1 MGDPRQHRSLARSCA
16 ARAISFSLGVALVL
30 AAATRPA
37 HAAPLTTRL
46 DLRAAGAP
54 GSQPRVEWYQW
65 APRPPKSTGKDIVVG
80 QENRRGPISLIILGA
95 GVVAGGGGVYFGLK
109 NQSAKSDYNSAQT
122 AAARTDAQS
131 RASSAATKAN
141 ISWIAC
147 GLLVATGLGVLFFTD
162 L

>member
-1 MGDPRQHRSLARSCA
+1 LARPCA
-16 ARAISFSLGVALVL
+16 ARAVSCSLGVALVL
-30 AAATRPA
+30 AAAARPA
-37 HAAPLTTRL
+37 QAAPLTTRL
-46 DLRAAGAP
+46 DLRAADAP

-65 APRPPKSTGKDIVVG
+65 GPRAPKGKGQDIVVG
-80 QENRRGPISLIILGA
+80 EENKRGPLSLIILGA

-147 GLLVATGLGVLFFTD
+147 GLLVATGLGILFLTD